1 MVVKGGNVNLVLL
14 RTIPKFLVVKYA
26 GTKKLKAKHKR
37 KLNSKKEVILN
48 VMLADP
54 SYNL

>member
-1 MVVKGGNVNLVLL
+1 MVVRGGNVNLVLL

>member
-1 MVVKGGNVNLVLL
+1 MVAKGGNVNLVLL
-14 RTIPKFLVVKYA
+14 RTISKFLVVKYA

-37 KLNSKKEVILN
+37 KLNNKKEVILN